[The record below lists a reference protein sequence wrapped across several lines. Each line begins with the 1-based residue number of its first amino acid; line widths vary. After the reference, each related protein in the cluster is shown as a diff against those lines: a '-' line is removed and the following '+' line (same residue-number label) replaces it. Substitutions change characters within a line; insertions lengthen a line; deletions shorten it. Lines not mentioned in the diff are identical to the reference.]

1 MKIAQ
6 FYDKNRLRLGLIEDN
21 GLNPVDFPGD
31 MIDFIKTKPDIKPSG
46 RPLPLDKVRF
56 ASAVSRPPKII
67 AMALNYLDHIQG
79 SKGGIPKVPVVFAKF
94 ANSSEVG
101 PSNILKD

>member
-6 FYDKNRLRLGLIEDN
+6 FYNKNRLRLGLIEDN

-46 RPLPLDKVRF
+46 RPLPLDQVHF

-67 AMALNYLDHIQG
+67 G
-79 SKGGIPKVPVVFAKF
+79 SIKRFT